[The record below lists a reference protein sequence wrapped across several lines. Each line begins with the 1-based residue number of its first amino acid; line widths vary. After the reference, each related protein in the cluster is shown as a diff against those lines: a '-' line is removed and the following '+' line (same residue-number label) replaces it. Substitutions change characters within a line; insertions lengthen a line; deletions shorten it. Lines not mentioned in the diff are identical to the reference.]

1 MEHLS
6 ARRASS
12 RLIGVAGRCNSDEEK
27 AHLKQAVFLLRF
39 RMKFLEPRVD

>member
-1 MEHLS
+1 MEHPPS
-6 ARRASS
+6 ARASS

-39 RMKFLEPRVD
+39 RMKFLEPLAD